1 MATIFTRIR
10 RKIRDGDFLVKGHVL
25 DELEQDGFAELDAV
39 AAILNASEFD
49 KLTDDESHIRYIFY
63 GNARDGRALT
73 VVVTI
78 HQGTV
83 ILKTAY
89 EDFS

>member
-1 MATIFTRIR
+1 MASVFIRIR
-10 RKIRDGDFLVKGHVL
+10 RKIRDGNFLAKRHAL
-25 DELEQDGFAELDAV
+25 DELEGDGFAELDAV
-39 AAILNASEFD
+39 AAILNAAEFD
-49 KLTDDESHIRYIFY
+49 KLTDDESHVRYVFY
-63 GNARDGRALT
+63 GHARDDRPLA

-89 EDFS
+89 EDIS

>member
-1 MATIFTRIR
+1 MALIFTRIQ
-10 RKIRDGDFLVKGHVL
+10 RKIRDGNFLAKGHVL
-25 DELEQDGFAELDAV
+25 DELEGDGFAELDAV
-39 AAILNASEFD
+39 SAILNAVEFD
-49 KLTDDESHIRYIFY
+49 KLTDDESHVRYIFY
-63 GNARDGRALT
+63 GQARDHRRLA

-89 EDFS
+89 EDIG